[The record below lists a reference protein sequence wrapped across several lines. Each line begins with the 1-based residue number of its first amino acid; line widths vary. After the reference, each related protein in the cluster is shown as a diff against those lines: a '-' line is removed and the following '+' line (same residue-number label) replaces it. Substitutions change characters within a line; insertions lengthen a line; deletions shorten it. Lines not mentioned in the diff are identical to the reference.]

1 MILLSDRHI
10 DAPVVLQC
18 FDLPRN
24 TSLDLVCGVSS
35 ILRVF
40 CKIDI
45 YNDSLLGFNYCKKLN
60 SLKHLVRTNVAES
73 HN

>member
-45 YNDSLLGFNYCKKLN
+45 YSDSFLGF
-60 SLKHLVRTNVAES
+60 V
-73 HN
+73 